1 MKKDLNTIVLIKQV
15 PDAEDVKTDPETGR
29 LIRDGAVT
37 INPFDMFA
45 IEEAI
50 LLKEKY
56 GGKVTVLTMGPPN
69 AKYSLEFCL
78 AMGADEAILLTDR
91 AFAGADTIATSY
103 AIAQGIKKVDKYD
116 IIFCGVKTTDGDTG
130 QVGQDVAEFLDL
142 PCVYYVDKI
151 REINE
156 THITV
161 EKQFEDRM
169 QVVQSELPVVLSMI
183 KGANVPRFPT
193 LAGKMGA
200 RSKPITSYT
209 APDVVADPKQI
220 GMEGSPTKVVRVFPP
235 PKREKG
241 RIMTENDKAIIELI
255 RFLKQK
261 NLIPE
266 TGLKRG

>member
-1 MKKDLNTIVLIKQV
+1 MKKNLNTIVLIKQV

-45 IEEAI
+45 MEEAI

-78 AMGADEAILLTDR
+78 AMGADDAILLTDR

-103 AIAQGIKKVDKYD
+103 ALAQGINKASKYD

-142 PCVYYVDKI
+142 PCIYYVDEI
-151 REINE
+151 REITE

-169 QVVQSELPVVLSMI
+169 QVVQSELPVVISMI

-200 RSKPITSYT
+200 RSKPITSLT
-209 APDVVADPKQI
+209 APDVEADPKQI

-241 RIMTENDKAIIELI
+241 RILVENDNSIAELA
-255 RFLKQK
+255 RFLREKK
-261 NLIPE
+261 LVPE
-266 TGLKRG
+266 

>member
-56 GGKVTVLTMGPPN
+56 GGTVTVLTMGPPN
-69 AKYSLEFCL
+69 ANFSLEFCL
-78 AMGADEAILLTDR
+78 AMGADDAILLTDR

-103 AIAQGIKKVDKYD
+103 ALAQGIKKVEKYD

-142 PCVYYVDKI
+142 PCIYYVDEI
-151 REINE
+151 RNITE

-161 EKQFEDRM
+161 KKQFEDSNASSSIRT
-169 QVVQSELPVVLSMI
+169 SRRNFHD
-183 KGANVPRFPT
+183 KR
-193 LAGKMGA
+193 GKCSSIPNISRKNG
-200 RSKPITSYT
+200 SK
-209 APDVVADPKQI
+209 KQI
-220 GMEGSPTKVVRVFPP
+220 
-235 PKREKG
+235 
-241 RIMTENDKAIIELI
+241 NHELYCS
-255 RFLKQK
+255 RC
-261 NLIPE
+261 
-266 TGLKRG
+266 GC